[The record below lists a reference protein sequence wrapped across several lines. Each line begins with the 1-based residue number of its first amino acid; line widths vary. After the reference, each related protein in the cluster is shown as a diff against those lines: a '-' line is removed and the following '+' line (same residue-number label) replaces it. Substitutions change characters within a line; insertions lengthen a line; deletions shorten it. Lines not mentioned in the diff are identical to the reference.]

1 MRFILLVLTFL
12 AGMATTAAE
21 GFAAEQCP
29 RAAQCRETPPEGK
42 LIHKANSAGNRIWT
56 SPCGPNTFPS
66 SDDQICLEIAA
77 CPQAGAFGKFLKA
90 VSGQC
95 KQKHFNGYFGLDGLT
110 FGILDWTSSSIP
122 GVLKAHEARS
132 PSEYQRLF
140 GTLPTKN
147 GCVDTAWV
155 CKANREAAFMCD
167 SALREIFTSALATS
181 DFRKAQMDYALKQYE
196 VRLKRYESLALK
208 TEYGNTAM
216 AVLANNLKR
225 TNACKPSVWKAAC
238 SKKPTEREVVDCM
251 LQKYI
256 DGTCRGSIR
265 GSRERVKVIKALF
278 EGESESTIIHPK
290 ISEVEQCVTNWSR

>member
-1 MRFILLVLTFL
+1 
-12 AGMATTAAE
+12 
-21 GFAAEQCP
+21 
-29 RAAQCRETPPEGK
+29 
-42 LIHKANSAGNRIWT
+42 
-56 SPCGPNTFPS
+56 
-66 SDDQICLEIAA
+66 
-77 CPQAGAFGKFLKA
+77 
-90 VSGQC
+90 
-95 KQKHFNGYFGLDGLT
+95 
-110 FGILDWTSSSIP
+110 
-122 GVLKAHEARS
+122 
-132 PSEYQRLF
+132 
-140 GTLPTKN
+140 
-147 GCVDTAWV
+147 
-155 CKANREAAFMCD
+155 MCD
-167 SALREIFTSALATS
+167 SALREGFTSALATS

-196 VRLKRYESLALK
+196 ERLKRYESLALK